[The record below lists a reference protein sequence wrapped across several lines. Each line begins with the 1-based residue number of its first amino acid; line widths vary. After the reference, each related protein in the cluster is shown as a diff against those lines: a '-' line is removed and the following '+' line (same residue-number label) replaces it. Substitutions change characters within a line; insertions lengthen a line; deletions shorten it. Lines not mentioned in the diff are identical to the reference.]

1 MAVALSL
8 ALHVGLLAGFGPP
21 RLLSG
26 VAWRANTVHLR
37 LLHSSAVVTPQ
48 TTPILIDAPI
58 GGVPSVVQSSAS
70 AAPMDGQGAGPSQG
84 ESANS
89 PAPAASALRPATD
102 YRAISGLD
110 VAPRALDAIEPE
122 YPEAAGSIE
131 GTVLL
136 RLLINSAGGVD
147 EAAVVRATPP
157 GYFEASAIA
166 AFSKARFSPGYFL
179 GIPVKSQLLIEVGYT
194 PINRGGAVSGQAR

>member
-1 MAVALSL
+1 M
-8 ALHVGLLAGFGPP
+8 VGP
-21 RLLSG
+21 
-26 VAWRANTVHLR
+26 NTVQLR
-37 LLHSSAVVTPQ
+37 LLHSNTAAPPQ
-48 TTPILIDAPI
+48 TTPKLIDAPV
-58 GGVPSVVQSSAS
+58 GVVSSVVRSSTS
-70 AAPMDGQGAGPSQG
+70 AAPVDGQGAGPSQG
-84 ESANS
+84 ERASS
-89 PAPAASALRPATD
+89 PALAAPALRPATD
-102 YRAISGLD
+102 YRTISGLD

-122 YPEAAGSIE
+122 YPEEAGSIE

-179 GIPVKSQLLIEVGYT
+179 GLPVKSQLLIEVGYT